1 MKRIFLTLLISLSTA
16 FALSAQ
22 EYHLG
27 QVVTNPDGSQ
37 GVVFYLNEDNTSGW
51 MVALHDAASIC
62 PWGPIGDI
70 DGLDNV
76 APVNSDFLS
85 TVFLDYDGFDHTQK
99 IRTFCENTNY
109 YNPCAANVM
118 DFDNG
123 WYLPSAGQLKWLYVN
138 AIFYEQALKEVGEVM
153 GLKTYW
159 SSSVQTD
166 GKAWGVMFGAP
177 YPMEHWAWNAGFTAI
192 NRESILD
199 DSGLGYAVRAIRNL
213 DFSPLPIIGLLQTP
227 ANICDEGPLE
237 LVTPHLNNTDSF
249 GWEIAQDE
257 SFANPVAYTGQSLDT
272 TYNGWYLRLW
282 ASNEEGSRFS
292 NTVQISVFES
302 TESLTKI
309 SACDPYTWNDT
320 TYTESGIYQRVFT
333 SIHGCDSIATL
344 QLRIGEGPEVSEIQG
359 PEGIYYHVNE
369 LQTYSIDSVPDAFG
383 YEWRIDNANWPLS
396 YEPDSPQCDVGVY
409 TKGTATLTVRVYNM
423 CGFTEKSILIHHD
436 LEPGIKIYPNP
447 NNGKFDIQ
455 LFGIEGRTLIEV
467 HDYLGQLIDR
477 FEVQSILNGLTV
489 PYSLSGKA
497 AGVYVVTITNGYE
510 HYNKKVIK
518 ESGGSYGITHY

>member
-76 APVNSDFLS
+76 APVNFDFLS

-213 DFSPLPIIGLLQTP
+213 DFSPLPIIGILETP
-227 ANICDEGPLE
+227 AAICYQNPLD
-237 LVTPHLNNTDSF
+237 LVMPTLSHADAC
-249 GWEIAQDE
+249 GWEIAE
-257 SFANPVAYTGQSLDT
+257 EPSFSNPVAYTGQELDLSH
-272 TYNGWYLRLW
+272 NGWYLRFW
-282 ASNEEGSRFS
+282 ATNEEGTRYS
-292 NTVQISVFES
+292 NTVQITV
-302 TESLTKI
+302 
-309 SACDPYTWNDT
+309 
-320 TYTESGIYQRVFT
+320 
-333 SIHGCDSIATL
+333 
-344 QLRIGEGPEVSEIQG
+344 EGYPVSEIHGQQEIFYFVNDLFTYNIDTV
-359 PEGIYYHVNE
+359 PEAI
-369 LQTYSIDSVPDAFG
+369 G
-383 YEWRIDNANWPLS
+383 YEWHIDNSWPLTFS
-396 YEPDSPQCDVGVY
+396 PDSPQCSVKISSKGQATLSVRVY
-409 TKGTATLTVRVYNM
+409 TK
-423 CGFTEKSILIHHD
+423 CGFIERSILIRHD
-436 LEPGIKIYPNP
+436 LEPGVKIYPNP
-447 NNGKFDIQ
+447 NNGKFNID
-455 LFGIEGRTLIEV
+455 LFGLKGRTLIEV

-477 FEVQSILNGLTV
+477 IEVQSILNGLTV

-497 AGVYVVTITNGYE
+497 AGVYVITITNGYE

-518 ESGGSYGITHY
+518 ESGSSYGITHY

>member
-138 AIFYEQALKEVGEVM
+138 AIFYEQALEEVGEVM

-159 SSSVQTD
+159 SSSVQNY
-166 GKAWGVMFGAP
+166 GEAWGVMFGAP

-192 NRESILD
+192 NRESTLD

-213 DFSPLPIIGLLQTP
+213 DFSPLPIIGILETP
-227 ANICDEGPLE
+227 AAICYQNPLD
-237 LVTPHLNNTDSF
+237 LVMPTLSHADAC
-249 GWEIAQDE
+249 GWEIAE
-257 SFANPVAYTGQSLDT
+257 EPSFSNPVAYTGQELDLSH
-272 TYNGWYLRLW
+272 NGWYLRFW
-282 ASNEEGSRFS
+282 ATNEEGTRYS
-292 NTVQISVFES
+292 NTVQITV
-302 TESLTKI
+302 
-309 SACDPYTWNDT
+309 
-320 TYTESGIYQRVFT
+320 
-333 SIHGCDSIATL
+333 
-344 QLRIGEGPEVSEIQG
+344 EGYPVSEIHGQQEIFYFVNDLFTYNIDTV
-359 PEGIYYHVNE
+359 PEAI
-369 LQTYSIDSVPDAFG
+369 G
-383 YEWRIDNANWPLS
+383 YEWHIDNSWPLTFS
-396 YEPDSPQCDVGVY
+396 PDSPQCSVKISSKGQATLSVRVY
-409 TKGTATLTVRVYNM
+409 TK
-423 CGFTEKSILIHHD
+423 CGFIERSILIRHD
-436 LEPGIKIYPNP
+436 LEPGVKIYPNP
-447 NNGKFDIQ
+447 NNGKFNID
-455 LFGIEGRTLIEV
+455 LFGLEGRTLIEF

-477 FEVQSILNGLTV
+477 IEVQSILNGLTV

-497 AGVYVVTITNGYE
+497 AGVYVITITNGYE

-518 ESGGSYGITHY
+518 ESGGSYGMIHY

>member
-62 PWGPIGDI
+62 PWGPIGDT
-70 DGLDNV
+70 DSLDNV

-138 AIFYEQALKEVGEVM
+138 AIFYEQALEEVGEVM

-159 SSSVQTD
+159 SSSVQNY
-166 GKAWGVMFGAP
+166 GEAWGVMFGAP

-192 NRESILD
+192 NRESTLD

-213 DFSPLPIIGLLQTP
+213 DFSPLPIIGILETP
-227 ANICDEGPLE
+227 AAICYQNPLD
-237 LVTPHLNNTDSF
+237 LVMPTLSHADAC
-249 GWEIAQDE
+249 GWEIAE
-257 SFANPVAYTGQSLDT
+257 EPSFSNPVAYTGQELDLSH
-272 TYNGWYLRLW
+272 NGWYLRFW
-282 ASNEEGSRFS
+282 ATNEEGTRYS
-292 NTVQISVFES
+292 NTVQITV
-302 TESLTKI
+302 
-309 SACDPYTWNDT
+309 
-320 TYTESGIYQRVFT
+320 
-333 SIHGCDSIATL
+333 
-344 QLRIGEGPEVSEIQG
+344 EGYPVSEIHGQQEIFYFVNDLFTYNIDTV
-359 PEGIYYHVNE
+359 PEAI
-369 LQTYSIDSVPDAFG
+369 G
-383 YEWRIDNANWPLS
+383 YEWHIDNSWPLTFS
-396 YEPDSPQCDVGVY
+396 PDSPQCSVKISSKGQATLSVRVY
-409 TKGTATLTVRVYNM
+409 TK
-423 CGFTEKSILIHHD
+423 CGFIERSILIRHD
-436 LEPGIKIYPNP
+436 LEPGVKIYPNP
-447 NNGKFDIQ
+447 NNGKFNID
-455 LFGIEGRTLIEV
+455 LFGLEGRTLIEF

-477 FEVQSILNGLTV
+477 IEVQSILNGLTV

-497 AGVYVVTITNGYE
+497 AGVYVITITNGYE

-518 ESGGSYGITHY
+518 ESGGSYGMIHY

>member
-213 DFSPLPIIGLLQTP
+213 DFSPLPIIGILETP
-227 ANICDEGPLE
+227 AAICYQNPLD
-237 LVTPHLNNTDSF
+237 LVMPTLSHADAC
-249 GWEIAQDE
+249 GWEIAE
-257 SFANPVAYTGQSLDT
+257 EPSFSNPVAYTGQELDLSH
-272 TYNGWYLRLW
+272 NGWYLRFW
-282 ASNEEGSRFS
+282 ATNEEGARYS
-292 NTVQISVFES
+292 NTVQITV
-302 TESLTKI
+302 
-309 SACDPYTWNDT
+309 
-320 TYTESGIYQRVFT
+320 
-333 SIHGCDSIATL
+333 
-344 QLRIGEGPEVSEIQG
+344 EGYPVSEIHGQQEIFYFVNDLFTYNIDTV
-359 PEGIYYHVNE
+359 PEAI
-369 LQTYSIDSVPDAFG
+369 G
-383 YEWRIDNANWPLS
+383 YEWHIDNSWPLTFS
-396 YEPDSPQCDVGVY
+396 PDSPQCSVKISSKGQATLSVRVY
-409 TKGTATLTVRVYNM
+409 TK
-423 CGFTEKSILIHHD
+423 CGFIERSILIRHD
-436 LEPGIKIYPNP
+436 LEPGVKIYPNP
-447 NNGKFDIQ
+447 NNGKFNID
-455 LFGIEGRTLIEV
+455 LFGLEGRTLIEF

-477 FEVQSILNGLTV
+477 IEVQSILNGLTV

-497 AGVYVVTITNGYE
+497 AGVYVITITNGYE

>member
-1 MKRIFLTLLISLSTA
+1 MKRIFLTLLISLSTT

-109 YNPCAANVM
+109 YNLCAANVM

-213 DFSPLPIIGLLQTP
+213 DFSPLPIIGILETP
-227 ANICDEGPLE
+227 AAICYQNPLD
-237 LVTPHLNNTDSF
+237 LVMPTLSHADTC
-249 GWEIAQDE
+249 GWEIAEDPSFSDPIAYSGQD
-257 SFANPVAYTGQSLDT
+257 LDAS
-272 TYNGWYLRLW
+272 YDGWYLRFW
-282 ASNEEGSRFS
+282 ASNEEGTRYS
-292 NTVQISVFES
+292 NVVTITVE
-302 TESLTKI
+302 
-309 SACDPYTWNDT
+309 
-320 TYTESGIYQRVFT
+320 GIPT
-333 SIHGCDSIATL
+333 SEIHGQQD
-344 QLRIGEGPEVSEIQG
+344 
-359 PEGIYYHVNE
+359 IYYFINDVF
-369 LQTYSIDSVPDAFG
+369 TYSIDTIPDAYG
-383 YEWRIDNANWPLS
+383 YEWHIDNGWPLN
-396 YEPDSPQCDVGVY
+396 YFPDSPQCEVRIFSKGKATLSVRVY
-409 TKGTATLTVRVYNM
+409 TK
-423 CGFTEKSILIHHD
+423 CGFFEKSILIRHD
-436 LEPGIKIYPNP
+436 LEPGVIIYPNP
-447 NNGKFDIQ
+447 NFGKFNIQ
-455 LFGIEGRTLIEV
+455 LFGLEGRTLIEV
-467 HDYLGQLIDR
+467 HDYLGQLIDQ
-477 FEVQSILNGLTV
+477 FEVQSALNGLTI

-510 HYNKKVIK
+510 HYNKKVLK

>member
-1 MKRIFLTLLISLSTA
+1 MISLSTA

-138 AIFYEQALKEVGEVM
+138 AIFYEQALKEVGKVM

-213 DFSPLPIIGLLQTP
+213 DFSPLPIIGILETP
-227 ANICDEGPLE
+227 AAICYQNPLD
-237 LVTPHLNNTDSF
+237 LVMPTLSHADAC
-249 GWEIAQDE
+249 GWEIAE
-257 SFANPVAYTGQSLDT
+257 EPSFSNPVAYTGQELDLSH
-272 TYNGWYLRLW
+272 NGWYLRFW
-282 ASNEEGSRFS
+282 ATNEEGTRYS
-292 NTVQISVFES
+292 NTVQITV
-302 TESLTKI
+302 
-309 SACDPYTWNDT
+309 
-320 TYTESGIYQRVFT
+320 
-333 SIHGCDSIATL
+333 
-344 QLRIGEGPEVSEIQG
+344 EGYPVSEIHGQQEIFYFVNDLFTYNIDTV
-359 PEGIYYHVNE
+359 PEAI
-369 LQTYSIDSVPDAFG
+369 G
-383 YEWRIDNANWPLS
+383 YEWHIDNSWPLTFS
-396 YEPDSPQCDVGVY
+396 PDSPQCSVKISSKGQATLSVRVY
-409 TKGTATLTVRVYNM
+409 TK
-423 CGFTEKSILIHHD
+423 CGFIERSILIRHD
-436 LEPGIKIYPNP
+436 LEPGVKIYPNP
-447 NNGKFDIQ
+447 NNGKFNID
-455 LFGIEGRTLIEV
+455 LFGLEGRTLIEF

-477 FEVQSILNGLTV
+477 IEVQSILNGLTV

-497 AGVYVVTITNGYE
+497 AGVYVITITNGYE

-518 ESGGSYGITHY
+518 ESGNSYGITHY

>member
-213 DFSPLPIIGLLQTP
+213 DFSPLPIIGILETP
-227 ANICDEGPLE
+227 AAICYQNPLD
-237 LVTPHLNNTDSF
+237 LVMPTLSHADAC
-249 GWEIAQDE
+249 GWEIAE
-257 SFANPVAYTGQSLDT
+257 EPSFSNPVAYTGQELDLSH
-272 TYNGWYLRLW
+272 NGWYLRFW
-282 ASNEEGSRFS
+282 ATNEEGTRYS
-292 NTVQISVFES
+292 NTVQITV
-302 TESLTKI
+302 
-309 SACDPYTWNDT
+309 
-320 TYTESGIYQRVFT
+320 
-333 SIHGCDSIATL
+333 
-344 QLRIGEGPEVSEIQG
+344 EGYPVSEIHGQQEIFYFVNDLFTYNIDTV
-359 PEGIYYHVNE
+359 PEAI
-369 LQTYSIDSVPDAFG
+369 G
-383 YEWRIDNANWPLS
+383 YEWHIDNNWPLTFS
-396 YEPDSPQCDVGVY
+396 PDSPQCSVKISSKGQATLSVRVY
-409 TKGTATLTVRVYNM
+409 TK
-423 CGFTEKSILIHHD
+423 CGFIERSILIRHD

-477 FEVQSILNGLTV
+477 IEVQSILNGLTV

-497 AGVYVVTITNGYE
+497 AGVYVITITNGYE

-518 ESGGSYGITHY
+518 ESGSSYGITHY

>member
-109 YNPCAANVM
+109 YSPCAANVM
-118 DFDNG
+118 NFDNG

-192 NRESILD
+192 NRESMLD
-199 DSGLGYAVRAIRNL
+199 NSGLGYAVRAIRNL
-213 DFSPLPIIGLLQTP
+213 DFSPLPIIGILETP
-227 ANICDEGPLE
+227 AAICYQNPLD
-237 LVTPHLNNTDSF
+237 LVMPTLSHADTC
-249 GWEIAQDE
+249 GWEIAEDPSFSDPIAYSGQD
-257 SFANPVAYTGQSLDT
+257 LDAS
-272 TYNGWYLRLW
+272 YDGWYLRFW
-282 ASNEEGSRFS
+282 ASNEEGTRYS
-292 NTVQISVFES
+292 NVVTITVE
-302 TESLTKI
+302 
-309 SACDPYTWNDT
+309 
-320 TYTESGIYQRVFT
+320 GIPT
-333 SIHGCDSIATL
+333 SEIHGQQD
-344 QLRIGEGPEVSEIQG
+344 
-359 PEGIYYHVNE
+359 IYYFINDVF
-369 LQTYSIDSVPDAFG
+369 TYSIDTIPDAYG
-383 YEWRIDNANWPLS
+383 YEWHIDNGWPLNYS
-396 YEPDSPQCDVGVY
+396 PDSPQCEVRIFSKGQATLSVRVY
-409 TKGTATLTVRVYNM
+409 TK
-423 CGFTEKSILIHHD
+423 CGFFEKSILIRHD
-436 LEPGIKIYPNP
+436 LEPGVIIYPNP
-447 NNGKFDIQ
+447 NFGKFNIQ
-455 LFGIEGRTLIEV
+455 LFGLEGRTLIEV
-467 HDYLGQLIDR
+467 HNYLGQLIDQ
-477 FEVQSILNGLTV
+477 FEVQSALNGLTI

-510 HYNKKVIK
+510 HYNKKVLK

>member
-213 DFSPLPIIGLLQTP
+213 DFSPLPIIGILETP
-227 ANICDEGPLE
+227 AAICYQNPLD
-237 LVTPHLNNTDSF
+237 LVMPTLSHADAC
-249 GWEIAQDE
+249 GWEIAE
-257 SFANPVAYTGQSLDT
+257 EPSFSNPVAYTGQELDLSH
-272 TYNGWYLRLW
+272 NGWYLRFW
-282 ASNEEGSRFS
+282 ATNEEGTRYS
-292 NTVQISVFES
+292 NTVQITV
-302 TESLTKI
+302 
-309 SACDPYTWNDT
+309 
-320 TYTESGIYQRVFT
+320 
-333 SIHGCDSIATL
+333 
-344 QLRIGEGPEVSEIQG
+344 EGYPVSEIHGQQEIFYFVNDLFTYNIDTV
-359 PEGIYYHVNE
+359 PEAI
-369 LQTYSIDSVPDAFG
+369 G
-383 YEWRIDNANWPLS
+383 YEWHIDNSWPLTFS
-396 YEPDSPQCDVGVY
+396 PDSPQCSVKISSKGQATLSVRVY
-409 TKGTATLTVRVYNM
+409 TK
-423 CGFTEKSILIHHD
+423 CGFIERSILIRHD
-436 LEPGIKIYPNP
+436 LEPGVKIYPNP
-447 NNGKFDIQ
+447 NNGKFNID
-455 LFGIEGRTLIEV
+455 LFGLEGRTLIEF

-477 FEVQSILNGLTV
+477 IEVQSILNGLTV

-497 AGVYVVTITNGYE
+497 AGVYVITITNGYE

-518 ESGGSYGITHY
+518 ESGNSYGITHY